1 MARWTVASPQRLSFR
16 EPVERLDVRLISG
29 RLNVVG
35 TDGPARLEVTS
46 IGARPL
52 EVTLENGELSV
63 SFGKR
68 PTGWQWLGPI
78 SWLLRGR
85 RLFTADVSIAVPHHA
100 PASLRLISGSLVASA
115 LRAGADVEVTSGRVT
130 LLGLAGRVYAKMV
143 SGPVE
148 ALGVGGE
155 VRLETVS
162 GELVV
167 AESTAERVYAKTISG
182 AITADL
188 DNPPRHTE
196 INLETI
202 SGEVTARVREDSDLD
217 VHLYAVSGR
226 VTSVFPDIRHAG
238 SPGHK
243 NSASGRLGSGA
254 GRLRVNTT
262 SGNISLLSR
271 PVDEEIGWGAN
282 AGGGVEAYRDQGGA
296 PAVAQAEQEAT
307 DGKTPGTEPR

>member
-1 MARWTVASPQRLSFR
+1 MEEAAMGRWTIESPQRLSFD

-52 EVTLENGELSV
+52 EVTLVNGELSV
-63 SFGKR
+63 RYGKR

-78 SWLLRGR
+78 WWLLSGR
-85 RLFTADVSIAVPHHA
+85 RLFSADVSIAVPHHT
-100 PASLRLISGSLVASA
+100 PASLRLTSGSLVASA
-115 LRAGADVEVTSGRVT
+115 LRAGAHVDVTSGRIT
-130 LLGLAGRVYAKMV
+130 LLGLAGQVYAKMV

-167 AESTAERVYAKTISG
+167 AESTAERVFAKTISG

-188 DNPPRHTE
+188 DNPPHHTE

-226 VTSVFPDIRHAG
+226 VTSAFPDVRHGG
-238 SPGHK
+238 SPHRR
-243 NSASGRLGSGA
+243 NSASGRIGSGA

-271 PVDEEIGWGAN
+271 PVDEE
-282 AGGGVEAYRDQGGA
+282 EAYGA
-296 PAVAQAEQEAT
+296 EDGEA
-307 DGKTPGTEPR
+307 PGTEPR

>member
-1 MARWTVASPQRLSFR
+1 MARWTVDGPQRLSFDG
-16 EPVERLDVRLISG
+16 PVDQLEVRLVWG

-46 IGARPL
+46 IGSRPL
-52 EVTLENGELSV
+52 EVQLEHGVLSV
-63 SFGKR
+63 QLEKWA
-68 PTGWQWLGPI
+68 TGWWWLGPI
-78 SWLLRGR
+78 WWFLSGR
-85 RLFTADVSIAVPHHA
+85 KAFTADVSIAIPHHT
-100 PASLRLISGSLVASA
+100 PASLHLISGSLVVSA

-130 LLGLAGRVYAKMV
+130 LLGLAGRVAAKMV
-143 SGPVE
+143 SGSVE

-167 AESTAERVYAKTISG
+167 ADSTAERVWAKTVSG
-182 AITADL
+182 SITADL
-188 DNPPRHTE
+188 DNPPHDTE

-217 VHLYAVSGR
+217 VQLFAVSGR
-226 VTSVFPDIRHAG
+226 VTSAFPRLQSDA
-238 SPGHK
+238 SPGRR
-243 NSASGRLGSGA
+243 NRARGVLGTGT

-271 PVDEEIGWGAN
+271 PVDED
-282 AGGGVEAYRDQGGA
+282 EAYRDPDGAQDGA
-296 PAVAQAEQEAT
+296 PDGEA
-307 DGKTPGTEPR
+307 PGTESR